1 MSTVLRLGSSG
12 HCNRKK
18 KLTFRLGH
26 VFVPDPVLII
36 PTLHSD
42 ALFMIQGNDVLD
54 AVSKGCSVSC
64 FGHKLAVSDF
74 SATSGLLSFRSL
86 EKNVAGVVI
95 FSYNSCVHFIEKK
108 AGMSDLS
115 IHRMSR
121 VTQSFPVSPGSE
133 LQNISWS
140 LAGEC
145 PMHLCTTS
153 EMWAEMVHS

>member
-12 HCNRKK
+12 YCNRKK

-42 ALFMIQGNDVLD
+42 ALFMIQGNDILD
-54 AVSKGCSVSC
+54 AGGCSVLC
-64 FGHKLAVSDF
+64 FGHKLAISDF
-74 SATSGLLSFRSL
+74 SATSGLLSFWSL

-121 VTQSFPVSPGSE
+121 VT
-133 LQNISWS
+133 
-140 LAGEC
+140 
-145 PMHLCTTS
+145 
-153 EMWAEMVHS
+153 